1 MFPNIIWSEFYC
13 QTGKQPD
20 DQTGPAGFGG
30 RLTFPTCPE
39 VDMGGLSYFP
49 AVKKNRILLTLGGW
63 INR

>member
-30 RLTFPTCPE
+30 RLTFPTHPE
-39 VDMGGLSYFP
+39 VDGGFFVLFS
-49 AVKKNRILLTLGGW
+49 IG
-63 INR
+63 